1 LAAGEELTPKL
12 IAKEAERG
20 DELSLEI
27 IFETARYLGIGAVN
41 VMHVVDPDVV
51 LLGGA
56 MTFGGPDRDLGRR
69 FLDRVRQEV
78 RRLARPVLARD
89 TLIDYA
95 TLGGDAGFI
104 GAAGVARL
112 DYLKHARS

>member
-1 LAAGEELTPKL
+1 LAVALLVIVDLAE
-12 IAKEAERG
+12 EAERG

-27 IFETARYLGIGAVN
+27 ILDTARYLGIGTVN

-56 MTFGGPDRDLGRR
+56 MTFGGPDHQLGRR

-78 RRLARPVLARD
+78 RRLARPVLAAK
-89 TLIDYA
+89 TLIDFA

-112 DYLKHARS
+112 EHLKQKR